1 MREPLKD
8 RTRLLHIVDAI
19 DTVLDRAINL
29 TYEDFT
35 KDKVVFGGIVYYTL
49 IIGEAAYNLSKP
61 FKTRYA
67 DVEWTEIERMRH
79 NLVHGYY
86 NVDPD
91 IVWKVIQEDL
101 KTLRKAISRLLTEID
116 WNDWESQSFVIKESA
131 VHKNLIQTATRMK
144 SRGYDTTEICK
155 ITGLSRDEIDVL

>member
-49 IIGEAAYNLSKP
+49 IIGEAAYNLSKL
-61 FKTRYA
+61 FKMQHT
-67 DVEWTEIERMRH
+67 DVDWTVVERMRH

-91 IVWKVIQEDL
+91 IVWKVIQDDL
-101 KTLRKAISRLLTEID
+101 KPLREVVSRLLSEID
-116 WNDWESQSFVIKESA
+116 WDEWESQTFVIKESA
-131 VHKNLIQTATRMK
+131 VHKNLIQTAERMK
-144 SRGYDTTEICK
+144 SRGYDITEICK
-155 ITGLSRDEIDVL
+155 ITGLSRDEIVSI